1 MLKWC
6 RDLRIGE
13 SVKEADRIRR
23 KLNHGKIVPGV
34 YLITISENPRNLLE
48 IIPALTMIQQS
59 AADIC
64 PEIIGLAGN
73 KDEAL
78 EMTVEIIQEVYDRTG
93 DFRVEEYWKNR

>member
-1 MLKWC
+1 M
-6 RDLRIGE
+6 
-13 SVKEADRIRR
+13 
-23 KLNHGKIVPGV
+23 
-34 YLITISENPRNLLE
+34 YLITFSENPRNLLE

-59 AADIC
+59 VADIC

-73 KDEAL
+73 KDEAV